1 VASTSSGASGLA
13 DRYAAALFDLA
24 DERKELDSVAG
35 DLQSLREMLR
45 ESEDLRRLVR
55 SPVLSR
61 EDQRRAI
68 LALAERAGLSPLA
81 RNFLGLVAQNR
92 RLFAIPGMIEAYLEL
107 LSERRGEMTA
117 EVVSAQPLSDDQR
130 RRLDD
135 QLRQAMGKKV
145 SVDVRVDPALLGG
158 LTVKVGSRMV
168 DASLKTKLHR
178 LSIAMKG
185 VS

>member
-1 VASTSSGASGLA
+1 VASNSSGASGLA

-24 DERKELDSVAG
+24 DERKELDSIAG

-45 ESEDLRRLVR
+45 ESEDLRRLIR
-55 SPVLSR
+55 SPVVSR

-92 RLFAIPGMIEAYLEL
+92 RLFAVPGMIEAYLEL
-107 LSERRGEMTA
+107 LAERRGEMTA

-130 RRLDD
+130 RRLDE

-145 SVDVRVDPALLGG
+145 SVDIRVDPALLGG

>member
-1 VASTSSGASGLA
+1 MASNSSGASGLA

-24 DERKELDSVAG
+24 DERKELDAVAG
-35 DLQSLREMLR
+35 DLQRVREMLR

-81 RNFLGLVAQNR
+81 RNFLGLIAQNR
-92 RLFAIPGMIEAYLEL
+92 RLFAVPEMIEAYLARL
-107 LSERRGEMTA
+107 AERRGEMTA
-117 EVVSAQPLSDDQR
+117 EVVTAQPLSDDQR
-130 RRLDD
+130 RRLDE

-145 SVDVRVDPALLGG
+145 SVDVRVDPSLLGG